1 MPRLTVTTRDGIAR
15 DVDVEVGRSLMEA
28 LRGAGFYEVLA
39 LCGGSC
45 SCATCHVYVDEKDQA
60 RLPDIGAMERD
71 LLDCSQHVRPTSRL
85 SCQIRVERALEG
97 LCVTIAP
104 ED

>member
-1 MPRLTVTTRDGIAR
+1 
-15 DVDVEVGRSLMEA
+15 MEA

-45 SCATCHVYVDEKDQA
+45 SCATCHVYVDEPDQA
-60 RLPDIGAMERD
+60 RLPAIGGLERD
-71 LLDCSQHVRPTSRL
+71 LLDCSEHVRPNSRL
-85 SCQIRVERALEG
+85 SCQILVSLELEG